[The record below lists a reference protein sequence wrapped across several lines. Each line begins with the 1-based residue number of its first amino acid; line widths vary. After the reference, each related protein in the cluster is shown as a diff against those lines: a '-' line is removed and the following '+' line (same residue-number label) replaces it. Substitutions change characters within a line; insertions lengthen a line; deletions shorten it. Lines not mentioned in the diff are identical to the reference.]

1 MKLEEFNIV
10 AKPHNTNRGNLLKN
24 WMIKSFQTEEG
35 NFDCFATANNG
46 VCDQV
51 NCFWRKDCFA
61 ASKPN

>member
-1 MKLEEFNIV
+1 MKFEDIVKPRNINGG
-10 AKPHNTNRGNLLKN
+10 KLIKI

-35 NFDCFATANNG
+35 NFDCFATAYNG

-51 NCFWRKDCFA
+51 NCFWREDCFA